1 MESKKYKE
9 TIKKGEARTLWK
21 QHMNNEIYLTNKQLE
36 EVLKLKDKR
45 K

>member
-1 MESKKYKE
+1 MKIKEYKE

-45 K
+45 R